1 MTLSGEPVTLV
12 GQTDEEGEPRLA
24 DLFVVSGEGTEC
36 SADTNV
42 IAAPSIFGGQ
52 LFGLAVIAAAQSC
65 EGAWVPVSLQAQLLD
80 RGVAGSGI
88 DIAVTN
94 LRDGRS
100 TLHRSLAMSQSGRPI
115 AAVQVALEP
124 LPHEASFEATAAAPD
139 ITPPTA
145 SDPRSPFVARWGFDQ
160 VEVVHRDPEAI
171 HPLWVRPRVALP
183 DDPALHAAA
192 IAFISD
198 MALVMVVHEAV
209 GDAHATPLTVD
220 HTIWFHGVP
229 RFDDWLSLDARLSTR
244 RDARGLVVATIDNTR
259 GDRVATV
266 SQGVRVKR
274 SRSTSPG

>member
-1 MTLSGEPVTLV
+1 MTLLGDAHPGGES
-12 GQTDEEGEPRLA
+12 RLA

-36 SADTNV
+36 YADTNV
-42 IAAPSIFGGQ
+42 ISAPSIFGGQ
-52 LFGLAVIAAAQSC
+52 LFGLAVIAAAQSA
-65 EGAWVPVSLQAQLLD
+65 EGAWLPVSLQAQMLD
-80 RGVAGSGI
+80 RGEAGSGI

-100 TLHRSLAMSQSGRPI
+100 TLHRSLAVSQGGRPI

-124 LPHEASFEATAAAPD
+124 LLQDASPRPVSASDPD
-139 ITPPTA
+139 VTPPTA

-171 HPLWVRPRVALP
+171 HPLWVRPRVGLP

-198 MALVMVVHEAV
+198 MALVMVVHEDV
-209 GDAHATPLTVD
+209 GDARATPLTVD
-220 HTIWFHGVP
+220 HAIWFHGVP
-229 RFDDWLSLDARLSTR
+229 RFDDWLYLDARLSTR
-244 RDARGLVVATIDNTR
+244 HDERGLVTATISDTR
-259 GDRVATV
+259 GNRVATV

-274 SRSTSPG
+274 SRSTGPG

>member
-1 MTLSGEPVTLV
+1 MTQLGEADA
-12 GQTDEEGEPRLA
+12 GEEPRLA
-24 DLFVVSGEGTEC
+24 DLFVVSGAGLEC
-36 SADTNV
+36 SADANV
-42 IAAPSIFGGQ
+42 IASPSIFGGQ
-52 LFGLAVIAAAQSC
+52 LFGLAVIAAAQSA
-65 EGAWVPVSLQAQLLD
+65 EGAWIPVSLQAQLLD

-100 TLHRSLAMSQSGRPI
+100 TLHRRIAISQDGRPI

-124 LPHEASFEATAAAPD
+124 LPQDAPQSTTTPFD
-139 ITPPTA
+139 RSVTPPAA
-145 SDPRSPFVARWGFDQ
+145 SDPRSPFVARWGFDE

-171 HPLWVRPRVALP
+171 HPLWVRPLVDLP

-209 GDAHATPLTVD
+209 GDPHATPLTVD
-220 HTIWFHGVP
+220 HTIWVHGVP
-229 RFDDWLSLDARLSTR
+229 RFGDWLYLDAKLSTR
-244 RDARGLVVATIDNTR
+244 HDDRGLVVATISDVR

-274 SRSTSPG
+274 SSSTSPG

>member
-1 MTLSGEPVTLV
+1 MTLLGEEDA
-12 GQTDEEGEPRLA
+12 GEEHRLA
-24 DLFVVSGEGTEC
+24 DLFVVSGEGMQC
-36 SADTNV
+36 YADTNV

-52 LFGLAVIAAAQSC
+52 LFGLAVVAAAQSS
-65 EGAWVPVSLQAQLLD
+65 EGAWIPVSLQAQLLD
-80 RGVAGSGI
+80 RGLAGSGI

-100 TLHRSLAMSQSGRPI
+100 TQHRSLAMSQGGRQI
-115 AAVQVALEP
+115 AAVNVALEP
-124 LPHEASFEATAAAPD
+124 VPPDAPTTPSTPSDAAV
-139 ITPPTA
+139 TPPTS
-145 SDPRSPFVARWGFDQ
+145 SDPRSPFVTRWGFDQ

-171 HPLWVRPRVALP
+171 HPLWVRPRVELP
-183 DDPALHAAA
+183 DNPALHAAA

-209 GDAHATPLTVD
+209 GDPHATPLTVD

-229 RFDDWLSLDARLSTR
+229 RFDDWLYLDARLSTR
-244 RDARGLVVATIDNTR
+244 HDGRGLVAATISNVG

-274 SRSTSPG
+274 SGASTPG